1 MDLILEPTIPVK
13 IEKMKQRVQW
23 QHQSIVQ
30 RGIDQTSMVIDD
42 GKEDSEEFSF
52 MVIGDSGT
60 TCQDGHHPQREIAK
74 LMLQHRD
81 ECRFVLHTGDVIYT
95 VGSREYYPSNFIEPY
110 REFLRGGENPQNIT
124 YDNMVFDT
132 PILTTLGNHDY
143 YDVPLMYRVMMGP
156 TLQLRRLL
164 RYKDIE
170 IGWHGSEQGDAY
182 AKAFLDY
189 LARFNQQQKLELHLD
204 KHYTAKTN
212 NGRCLRYQPG
222 HFTRLPN
229 RYYTFRYGGIDFF
242 ALDSNTINEPSP
254 IPETPQGDMRRKAL
268 IERRDEIDVQEQ
280 QILAEYD
287 QLDLDNP
294 EDAQKSDALE
304 AILSQINEVKVDI
317 EKQLASHDP
326 NVDFEQL
333 EWLKQRLI
341 ESWNNSEVRARIVY
355 FHHPPYVTEAS
366 KWYQAQTLAVRRRL
380 RWVFDQVAQSIGNL
394 NGDMSKASDGAY
406 RPIVDL
412 ILNGHAHCLEHLY
425 TTDTGQADSHINC
438 IISGGSGHYPRRQ
451 RKTGPELMETFD
463 YIPGSPI
470 RKVADSLLFIGHKGY
485 ESLERYAYSG
495 IRIDV
500 KAGNPVKFVVK
511 PFVAERFGHQWN
523 YPDIDP
529 FVIG

>member
-74 LMLQHRD
+74 LMLQHRH

-95 VGSREYYPSNFIEPY
+95 VGSREYYSSNFIEPY

-143 YDVPLMYRVMMGP
+143 YDVPLMYRVIMGP

-204 KHYTAKTN
+204 QHYTAKTN

-254 IPETPQGDMRRKAL
+254 IPETPQGDIRRKAL
-268 IERRDEIDVQEQ
+268 IQRRDEIDVQEQ
-280 QILAEYD
+280 QILEEYD
-287 QLDLDNP
+287 KLDLDNP

-333 EWLKQRLI
+333 EWFKQRLI
-341 ESWNNSEVRARIVY
+341 ESWNSSEVRARIVY

-394 NGDMSKASDGAY
+394 NGN

-438 IISGGSGHYPRRQ
+438 IVSGGSGHYPRRQ
-451 RKTGPELMETFD
+451 RDTGPELMETFD
-463 YIPGSPI
+463 YISGSPI
-470 RKVADSLLFIGHKGY
+470 RKVADSLLFIGRKGY
-485 ESLERYAYSG
+485 ESLERFAYSG

-523 YPDIDP
+523 YPDIEP